1 MSTQTHY
8 TIKRAADEIRT
19 GWAVF
24 NLKDIR
30 VSLVFIARDQ
40 AEQER
45 DIMERGVLEM
55 KFRSWFRLGRVRFNE
70 SNLYR
75 GKVVAQG
82 RRHVMIYAG
91 KGQLHLLEL
100 YLLLIA
106 EIKPVQGQPLMCEL
120 NKGRLQRLQA

>member
-1 MSTQTHY
+1 
-8 TIKRAADEIRT
+8 
-19 GWAVF
+19 
-24 NLKDIR
+24 
-30 VSLVFIARDQ
+30 
-40 AEQER
+40 
-45 DIMERGVLEM
+45 MERGVLEM

-106 EIKPVQGQPLMCEL
+106 EIKPVQGKPLMCEL
-120 NKGRLQRLQA
+120 HKGRLQRLPG

>member
-1 MSTQTHY
+1 MANQINY
-8 TIKRAADEIRT
+8 TIKRASDDDKT

-24 NLKDIR
+24 NQRDIR
-30 VSLVFIARDQ
+30 VSLVFATQ
-40 AEQER
+40 EMAEQER
-45 DIMERGVLEM
+45 EVMERGVLEM

-70 SNLYR
+70 SDHFH

-82 RRHVMIYAG
+82 RRHVMIHAG

-106 EIKPVQGQPLMCEL
+106 EIKPIQGQPLMCDL
-120 NKGRLQRLQA
+120 HKGRLQRHY